1 MEEKLKKLMAE
12 ILNLNESEIKDSLK
26 MKETDGWDSLKH
38 MELIVAFEQ
47 EFDIELTVDEIVAM
61 QDYKEIKRILEEKTK
76 TN

>member
-61 QDYKEIKRILEEKTK
+61 QDYKEINLVLEEKTK